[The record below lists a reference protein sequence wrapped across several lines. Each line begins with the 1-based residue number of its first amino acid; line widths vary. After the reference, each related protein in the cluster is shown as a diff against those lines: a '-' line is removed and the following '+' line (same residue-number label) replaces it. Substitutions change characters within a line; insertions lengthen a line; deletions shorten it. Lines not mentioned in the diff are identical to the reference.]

1 MVGGFVRQALDRFFV
16 ARAGAAV
23 LLPALAGWA
32 GETLAAERERWLLWL
47 PVGVG
52 LGTAIYFTLTHEP
65 PLWLGLAGMALA
77 LALVF
82 AGLRRRPA
90 LVLVGLALG
99 AIGLGFTGAKTRT
112 LSVDAPVLAAR
123 TGPAMVSG
131 QVVKVEPK
139 PGGPRITLADVAVRR
154 LDADETP
161 RRVRI
166 RLRDSQG
173 RVAPGDWISIA
184 AILMPPPAPSA
195 PGAFDF
201 PRHAF
206 FKGLGAVGFA
216 VGRVKHAEAPEGK
229 GQGSFALWL
238 TTLRQRIYARI
249 TQSLGGTAGAV
260 AAALMT
266 GKSSVFIPLSISIA

>member
-1 MVGGFVRQALDRFFV
+1 MVGGFDRQGPDRFFV
-16 ARAGAAV
+16 ARAGAAF
-23 LLPALAGWA
+23 LLPAFR
-32 GETLAAERERWLLWL
+32 ETLNAERERWPLWL

-52 LGTAIYFTLTHEP
+52 TGTAIYFALEFEP
-65 PLWLGLAGMALA
+65 PLWLGLAAMALA
-77 LALVF
+77 LAVVF

-99 AIGLGFTGAKTRT
+99 AIGLGFASAKFRT

-123 TGPAMVSG
+123 IGPAMVSG
-131 QVVKVEPK
+131 QVVKVELK

-161 RRVRI
+161 KRVRI

-216 VGRVKHAEAPEGK
+216 VGRVKHTEAPEGK

-249 TQSLGGTAGAV
+249 TESLGGTAGAV

-266 GKSSVFIPLSISIA
+266 GIRGVFISLSFSIS

>member
-65 PLWLGLAGMALA
+65 PLWLGLAAMALA

-90 LVLVGLALG
+90 FVLVGLALG
-99 AIGLGFTGAKTRT
+99 AIGLGFTGAKFRT

-139 PGGPRITLADVAVRR
+139 PGGPRITLADVAVRW

-195 PGAFDF
+195 PGAFD
-201 PRHAF
+201 
-206 FKGLGAVGFA
+206 
-216 VGRVKHAEAPEGK
+216 
-229 GQGSFALWL
+229 
-238 TTLRQRIYARI
+238 
-249 TQSLGGTAGAV
+249 
-260 AAALMT
+260 
-266 GKSSVFIPLSISIA
+266 

>member
-1 MVGGFVRQALDRFFV
+1 MVGGFDRQDLDRFFLP
-16 ARAGAAV
+16 RAGAAY
-23 LLPALAGWA
+23 LLAACGGWIR
-32 GETLAAERERWLLWL
+32 ETLNGERERWPLWL

-52 LGTAIYFTLTHEP
+52 TGTAIYFALDLEP
-65 PLWLGLAGMALA
+65 PLWLGLAAMAFA

-99 AIGLGFTGAKTRT
+99 AIGLGFTGAKVRT
-112 LSVDAPVLAAR
+112 LSVDAPVLAHR

-139 PGGPRITLADVAVRR
+139 PGGPRITLADVAVGR
-154 LDADETP
+154 LGANETP
-161 RRVRI
+161 KRVRI

-184 AILMPPPAPSA
+184 AILLPPPAPSA

-229 GQGSFALWL
+229 GQGTFALWL
-238 TTLRQRIYARI
+238 TNLRQRIYGRI
-249 TQSLGGTAGAV
+249 TGSLDGTAGAV

-266 GKSSVFIPLSISIA
+266 GKRSVFISLSFSIG

>member
-1 MVGGFVRQALDRFFV
+1 MVGGFVRQGLDRFFV
-16 ARAGAAV
+16 ASAEAAFI
-23 LLPALAGWA
+23 LPTLAGWVR
-32 GETLAAERERWLLWL
+32 ETLAAERERWPLWL

-52 LGTAIYFTLTHEP
+52 IGTAIYFTLTHEP

-77 LALVF
+77 LALVIE
-82 AGLRRRPA
+82 GLRRRPA
-90 LVLVGLALG
+90 LVLVGLAIG

-112 LSVDAPVLAAR
+112 LLVDAPVLAAR

-131 QVVKVEPK
+131 QVIEVEPK
-139 PGGPRITLADVAVRR
+139 PGGPRITLADVRVRR
-154 LDADETP
+154 LGADETP
-161 RRVRI
+161 GRVRI

-216 VGRVKHAEAPEGK
+216 VGRVKHAEAPEGRDE
-229 GQGSFALWL
+229 GSFALWL
-238 TTLRQRIYARI
+238 SNLRQRIYARI
-249 TQSLGGTAGAV
+249 TQSLGGTIGAV

-266 GKSSVFIPLSISIA
+266 GIRGVFISLSFSIS